1 MKILKHPIFY
11 TSMLVAFAIYI
22 AQKFVLPLPNWVYF
36 YVNDFLCMP
45 IVLSTCLAVLRI
57 IKKTEV
63 LYVPIGIVLALT
75 MYFLIYF
82 EWLMPQINTRY
93 TSDLID
99 AGLYILGGLLFF
111 KFQKQLF

>member
-1 MKILKHPIFY
+1 MRVLKHPLF
-11 TSMLVAFAIYI
+11 LVAIVI
-22 AQKFVLPLPNWVYF
+22 ATALYSANRFEVPLPNWMYF

-45 IVLSTCLAVLRI
+45 IVLSTSLAVLRI
-57 IKKTEV
+57 INKTEA

-99 AGLYILGGLLFF
+99 VGLYVLGGLLFF
-111 KFQKQLF
+111 RFQKQLF